1 MATMIDLKD
10 IDAAASLKSK
20 LDAVVTDLQGI
31 VSAQKS
37 TASDIQVLNRSVGLN
52 EQAAKYLAEISEEL
66 TRIIPNLETVSTQ
79 LGNGIKSMQGFQEM
93 QRQNFLDRV

>member
-52 EQAAKYLAEISEEL
+52 EQAAKYLSEISDEL
-66 TRIIPNLETVSTQ
+66 SKIIPNLETVSVQ

-93 QRQNFLDRV
+93 QRQDFLNRV

>member
-10 IDAAASLKSK
+10 IDAAASLKAK
-20 LDAVVTDLQGI
+20 LDSVVTDLQGI
-31 VSAQKS
+31 VNAQKS
-37 TASDIQVLNRSVGLN
+37 TASDIQILNRSVGLN
-52 EQAAKYLAEISEEL
+52 EQAARYLSDISDEL
-66 TRIIPNLETVSTQ
+66 TRIIPNLETVSVQ

>member
-20 LDAVVTDLQGI
+20 LDSVVTDLQGI
-31 VSAQKS
+31 VNAQKS

-52 EQAAKYLAEISEEL
+52 EQAARYLSDISEEL
-66 TRIIPNLETVSTQ
+66 TRIIPNLETVSVQ

>member
-10 IDAAASLKSK
+10 IDAAASLKAK
-20 LDAVVTDLQGI
+20 LDSVVTDLQGI
-31 VSAQKS
+31 VNAQKS

-52 EQAAKYLAEISEEL
+52 EQAARYLSDISEEL
-66 TRIIPNLETVSTQ
+66 TRIIPNLETVSVQ

>member
-20 LDAVVTDLQGI
+20 LDSVVTDLQGI
-31 VSAQKS
+31 VNAQRS

-52 EQAAKYLAEISEEL
+52 EQAARYLADISEEL
-66 TRIIPNLETVSTQ
+66 TKIIPNLETVSVQ

>member
-20 LDAVVTDLQGI
+20 LDSVVTDLQGI
-31 VSAQKS
+31 VNAQKS

-52 EQAAKYLAEISEEL
+52 EQAARYLADISEEL
-66 TRIIPNLETVSTQ
+66 TRIIPNLETVSVQ

>member
-52 EQAAKYLAEISEEL
+52 EQAAKYLSEISDEL
-66 TRIIPNLETVSTQ
+66 TKIIPNLETVSVQ

-93 QRQNFLDRV
+93 QRQDFLNRV

>member
-10 IDAAASLKSK
+10 IDAAASLKAK
-20 LDAVVTDLQGI
+20 LDSVVTDLQGI
-31 VSAQKS
+31 VNAQKS
-37 TASDIQVLNRSVGLN
+37 TASDIQILNRSVGLN
-52 EQAAKYLAEISEEL
+52 EQAARYLSDISEEL
-66 TRIIPNLETVSTQ
+66 SRIIPNLETVSVQ

>member
-10 IDAAASLKSK
+10 IDAAASLKAK
-20 LDAVVTDLQGI
+20 LDSVVTDLQGI
-31 VSAQKS
+31 VNAQKS
-37 TASDIQVLNRSVGLN
+37 TASDIQILNRSVGLN
-52 EQAAKYLAEISEEL
+52 EQAARYLSDISEEL
-66 TRIIPNLETVSTQ
+66 TRIIPNLETVSVQ

>member
-20 LDAVVTDLQGI
+20 LDAVVTDLQSI
-31 VSAQKS
+31 VALQKS

-52 EQAAKYLAEISEEL
+52 EQAAKYLSDIAEDL
-66 TRIIPNLETVSTQ
+66 TKIIPNLETVSVQ

-93 QRQNFLDRV
+93 QRQNFLNNV